1 MSTADPSAVPVKE
14 YTDTTT
20 WLEPHIAE
28 EMSQLGRLMT
38 GNGRNANLVLQ
49 IWRR

>member
-20 WLEPHIAE
+20 WLELYIQK
-28 EMSQLGRLMT
+28 MSQLGRLKT